1 MQLSNSILHFF
12 YSTPGKGKTKSVK
25 WEKLGEE
32 GVKAVMEGIA
42 VQKLVWPSATT
53 KKNMKVTHT
62 VDFECYYNV
71 AHMKLCNQ

>member
-1 MQLSNSILHFF
+1 MQLSNSILHFLF
-12 YSTPGKGKTKSVK
+12 NPREGKTKSER

-32 GVKAVMEGIA
+32 GVKAVMESIA

-62 VDFECYYNV
+62 VDF
-71 AHMKLCNQ
+71 